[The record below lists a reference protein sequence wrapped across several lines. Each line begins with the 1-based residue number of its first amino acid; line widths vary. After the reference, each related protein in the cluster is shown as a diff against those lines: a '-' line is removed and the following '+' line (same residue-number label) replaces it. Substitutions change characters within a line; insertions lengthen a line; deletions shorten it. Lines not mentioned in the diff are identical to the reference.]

1 MMQEPEPVDWEYYR
15 NGIGSRLVDMYKEA
29 YDSNLFFFF
38 YMICCIIFFISIR
51 QFCNCILFTPE
62 EGFSF
67 RMILILWWC
76 WFWCCFAGI
85 QIPKYVDTVTP
96 QYKPKFDALVSTN
109 IILRFLLH
117 HWLLFSCFF
126 RTFLGLKDL
135 LLVSLLLL
143 FCLQFLQETEKMI
156 FLYMVLKFW
165 NINSDV

>member
-1 MMQEPEPVDWEYYR
+1 MCCAYFL
-15 NGIGSRLVDMYKEA
+15 NIFAMYLL
-29 YDSNLFFFF
+29 D
-38 YMICCIIFFISIR
+38 CIWWMSLHVKILDQISFGAERIFIWWLP
-51 QFCNCILFTPE
+51 CL
-62 EGFSF
+62 
-67 RMILILWWC
+67 LILWWC

-135 LLVSLLLL
+135 LLVSSLLP

-156 FLYMVLKFW
+156 FLFMILKFW